1 MEAEKIPKE
10 IIFKAVTSSGPGGQ
24 HVNKTATKIEASF
37 HINNSKFLSEKE
49 KNLLQK
55 KLRTRINTEGYL
67 LLTCSETRSQHR
79 NKAIVIKRLLSLLT
93 ENLKVAKP
101 RKRSKPSKS
110 SIEKRLQSK
119 KRMAKKKVNRKKPNL
134 E

>member
-1 MEAEKIPKE
+1 MEAENIPKE
-10 IIFKAVTSSGPGGQ
+10 IIFKAIKSSGPGGQ
-24 HVNKTATKIEASF
+24 HVNKTASKIEASF

-55 KLRTRINTEGYL
+55 KLSARINSEGYL
-67 LLTCSETRSQHR
+67 LLNCSETRSQHR
-79 NKAIVIKRLLSLLT
+79 NKTIVIKRLIALLT

-101 RKRSKPSKS
+101 RKKSKPSKS

-119 KRMAKKKVNRKKPNL
+119 KRMAQKKVDRKKLNL
-134 E
+134 D